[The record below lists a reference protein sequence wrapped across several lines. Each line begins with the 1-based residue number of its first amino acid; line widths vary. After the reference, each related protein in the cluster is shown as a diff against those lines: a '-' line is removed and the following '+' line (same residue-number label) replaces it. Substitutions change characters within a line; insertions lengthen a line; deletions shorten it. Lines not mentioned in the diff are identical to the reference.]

1 MKYVLLGL
9 FLLIA
14 LTAAVVLGFYAWTF
28 RHSPAY
34 LWRARLRR
42 RIEELQG
49 QLQLPDRPTDMQTKG
64 AKLGETLFQTHLQSI
79 PCSAV
84 IGFPGIGQGTA
95 DRLIGAGRTT
105 LASLVGYDFERIPGV
120 GPVKA
125 AEVKAAVRQLWSDA
139 KARFESG
146 GCLEGREFQKLW
158 AEMAAADWAEKQ
170 SRTRRNAAIE
180 RTLDAMRPL
189 LQLSD
194 DVTYWNHLFHGGQ
207 VPGLTD
213 EVMDRPLP
221 EVVVEAV
228 PVPVVHVAKPVAP
241 PMRESPTPA
250 LAAKAVS
257 RPAAPPDLFRQ
268 ALQAPPSS
276 PASEHPLLPKL
287 RAYCTFAL
295 VVAKADGK
303 IAKSERKEV
312 RELLASTFGHDLA
325 LVRFIDPVMEQIEKA
340 VPPENVA
347 LADILKLTTAD
358 ERRMLYTVAERIADA
373 AGERGTR
380 EVEALRRIAAAL
392 EVTLAGRAS
401 DGVRPEIRDVPPIS
415 TQPSLARPANEPRLI
430 LEIEPAAQ
438 LSPELIRRRFLL
450 LTERADP
457 AKAAAL
463 GPEFAAMAEAKRADI
478 RRAALQLMEPF
489 GEPLEAPAAPPPP
502 SDIRHN
508 PDLDDVFGA

>member
-34 LWRARLRR
+34 LWRARVRR
-42 RIEELQG
+42 RTEELRG
-49 QLQLPDRPTDMQTKG
+49 QLQPPDRPTDTQAKG
-64 AKLGETLFQTHLQSI
+64 AKLGETLFQAHLQTI
-79 PCSAV
+79 PTSAV
-84 IGFPGIGQGTA
+84 IGFPSIGQGTA
-95 DRLIGAGRTT
+95 DRLQSAGLRT
-105 LASLVGYDFERIPGV
+105 LASLAGFDYERIPGF

-125 AEVKAAVRQLWSDA
+125 AAVKSAVRQLWSDA
-139 KARFESG
+139 KARFEAG

-158 AEMAAADWAEKQ
+158 AEIAAADWAEKQ
-170 SRTRRNAAIE
+170 TRARRNAAIE
-180 RTLDAMRPL
+180 RTIEAMQPL
-189 LQLSD
+189 LQLAD
-194 DVTYWNHLFHGGQ
+194 DATFWNHLFHKGQ

-221 EVVVEAV
+221 EVIVEAAPPA
-228 PVPVVHVAKPVAP
+228 PVLPVVKPVAP
-241 PMRESPTPA
+241 PVREPTLAA
-250 LAAKAVS
+250 LAAKG
-257 RPAAPPDLFRQ
+257 APDIFRQ
-268 ALQAPPSS
+268 APQAPT
-276 PASEHPLLPKL
+276 SEHPQLPKL
-287 RAYCTFAL
+287 RAYCAFAL
-295 VVAKADGK
+295 IVAKADGK

-312 RELLASTFGHDLA
+312 RELLASTFGHDAA
-325 LVRFIDPVMEQIEKA
+325 LVRFIDPVMERIEKA
-340 VPPENVA
+340 IPEESDA

-358 ERRMLYTVAERIADA
+358 ERRMLYGVAERIADA

-392 EVTLAGRAS
+392 ELTIAAPAPVDESRPVGNWSPRA
-401 DGVRPEIRDVPPIS
+401 V
-415 TQPSLARPANEPRLI
+415 

-438 LSPELIRRRFLL
+438 LTPELIRRRFHL

-478 RRAALQLMEPF
+478 RRAALQLIEPF
-489 GEPLEAPAAPPPP
+489 GEPLDAAPAPPP
-502 SDIRHN
+502 DIRHN

>member
-1 MKYVLLGL
+1 MGPVPGRSVNQSHMKYVLLGL
-9 FLLIA
+9 ILFIA
-14 LTAAVVLGFYAWTF
+14 LTAAVVLGICAWAF

-42 RIEELQG
+42 RMEELQG
-49 QLQLPDRPTDMQTKG
+49 QLQPLDRPTDTQAKG
-64 AKLGETLFQTHLQSI
+64 AKLGETLFQAHLQTIAS
-79 PCSAV
+79 SAV

-95 DRLIGAGRTT
+95 DRLQSAGLPT
-105 LASLVGYDFERIPGV
+105 LASLVGFDYERIPGF

-125 AEVKAAVRQLWSDA
+125 AAVKSAVRQLWSDA

-170 SRTRRNAAIE
+170 SRVRRNAAIE
-180 RTLDAMRPL
+180 RTVEAMRPL
-189 LQLSD
+189 LQLAD
-194 DVTYWNHLFHGGQ
+194 DVTFWNHLFHRGQ

-221 EVVVEAV
+221 EVVIEVV
-228 PVPVVHVAKPVAP
+228 PAPVLPVVTPVAP
-241 PMRESPTPA
+241 PVRDGA
-250 LAAKAVS
+250 LAGLAAK
-257 RPAAPPDLFRQ
+257 RGTPDILREAP
-268 ALQAPPSS
+268 S
-276 PASEHPLLPKL
+276 ASEHPQLPKL
-287 RAYCTFAL
+287 RAYCAFAL
-295 VVAKADGK
+295 AVAKADGK
-303 IAKSERKEV
+303 IAKAERKEV
-312 RELLASTFGHDLA
+312 RELLASTFGHDSA

-340 VPPENVA
+340 VPEESVA

-373 AGERGTR
+373 AGERGSR

-392 EVTLAGRAS
+392 EFTVATSFQLVAT
-401 DGVRPEIRDVPPIS
+401 V
-415 TQPSLARPANEPRLI
+415 EPRPVENGSPRSVLGI
-430 LEIEPAAQ
+430 DPAAP
-438 LSPELIRRRFLL
+438 LSAELIRRRFLL

-463 GPEFAAMAEAKRADI
+463 GPEFAAMAEAKRADL
-478 RRAALQLMEPF
+478 RRAALQLIEPF
-489 GEPLEAPAAPPPP
+489 GEPLDAPAAPAPPAGL
-502 SDIRHN
+502 RHN